1 MMAGGTDDSWS
12 ETYRLLA
19 DVCLAQGNKK
29 SILWNLRDCGW
40 DGLFEPFFLSFWN
53 WDYEANFILQNVSQ
67 LLCIYIKGK

>member
-40 DGLFEPFFLSFWN
+40 DGLFEPFFLFGIE
-53 WDYEANFILQNVSQ
+53 DLEFHFTKCFTVIMY
-67 LLCIYIKGK
+67 IY